1 MELRNNKQVTDIIDH
16 IKDVW
21 QLSLNEEYLLDSVLI
36 LFSAQKTEKLKQ
48 VEYLLDDEIN
58 SLLGKL
64 NDREVI
70 EYCSEELGM
79 VSSDDEDNL
88 IGVLDDLNYNWIDKV
103 DEEEMISALEDC
115 GYTIDSDNYIPQ
127 NIVEESQFSE
137 WTELFNS
144 LSVQEIEN
152 ILKGWYNGDKTND

>member
-21 QLSLNEEYLLDSVLI
+21 QLSIQEEDVLDSLLI

-48 VEYLLDDEIN
+48 VEYLLEDEIN
-58 SLLGKL
+58 SLLGRL
-64 NDREVI
+64 NDREII

-79 VSSDDEDNL
+79 VSSDDEDDL
-88 IGVLDDLNYNWIDKV
+88 VEALDDLNYNWIDKV
-103 DEEEMISALEDC
+103 DEDEMINYLEEN
-115 GYTIDSDNYIPQ
+115 GYAIDIDNYLPQ

-137 WTELFNS
+137 WTGLFNK
-144 LSVQEIEN
+144 LSVQEREN
-152 ILKGWYNGDKTND
+152 ILKEKL